1 MLSQEI
7 EQKYLIE
14 QISELSKD
22 IEAIKTDLATVGTFV
37 SIKNLQ
43 LEKKQNLKISLEKRL
58 EQLKNNDHS
67 LARYMDNESVL
78 NNDKQF
84 ATNER
89 QKITNNSQID
99 AYNEQ
104 LNNTDSKFKKIDLLI
119 QRKKLEVY
127 NGILTR
133 KNVTI
138 ERRQRMYIGLTRRI
152 DALKN
157 SPQNLKVS
165 VNNLRLQKVQT
176 KYENRVNRT
185 FELEEYQ
192 KQVAA
197 EGHKIRSKVLGK
209 VVTYSNYSDDKVR
222 LKYQKLLETKK
233 GLIKIESARQFY
245 DNYYFSLNEHK
256 VLEGEQLKHHDLI
269 VDNSSE
275 QLVTG
280 VDGNIYLQHANGG
293 VELVPPEM
301 LAEVAEKYGFKPNEN
316 DNNDIKR
323 RVA

>member
-58 EQLKNNDHS
+58 EQLKNNNHS

-165 VNNLRLQKVQT
+165 VNNLRLQKVQA

-293 VELVPPEM
+293 VELVSPEM

>member
-58 EQLKNNDHS
+58 EQLKNNNHS

-165 VNNLRLQKVQT
+165 VNNLRLQKVQA

-293 VELVPPEM
+293 VELVSPEM
-301 LAEVAEKYGFKPNEN
+301 LAEVAE
-316 DNNDIKR
+316 NNDIKR

>member
-1 MLSQEI
+1 M
-7 EQKYLIE
+7 
-14 QISELSKD
+14 
-22 IEAIKTDLATVGTFV
+22 
-37 SIKNLQ
+37 
-43 LEKKQNLKISLEKRL
+43 
-58 EQLKNNDHS
+58 
-67 LARYMDNESVL
+67 
-78 NNDKQF
+78 
-84 ATNER
+84 
-89 QKITNNSQID
+89 
-99 AYNEQ
+99 
-104 LNNTDSKFKKIDLLI
+104 
-119 QRKKLEVY
+119 
-127 NGILTR
+127 TR

-165 VNNLRLQKVQT
+165 VNNLRLQKVQA

-293 VELVPPEM
+293 VELVSPEM

>member
-58 EQLKNNDHS
+58 EQLKNNNHS

-165 VNNLRLQKVQT
+165 VNNLRLQKVQA

-280 VDGNIYLQHANGG
+280 VDGNIYLQHSNGG

>member
-22 IEAIKTDLATVGTFV
+22 IEVIKTDLATVGTFV

-58 EQLKNNDHS
+58 EQLKNNNHS

-165 VNNLRLQKVQT
+165 VNNLRLQKVQA

-293 VELVPPEM
+293 VELVSPEM

>member
-58 EQLKNNDHS
+58 EQLKNNNHS

-165 VNNLRLQKVQT
+165 VNNLRLQKVQA

-222 LKYQKLLETKK
+222 LKYQKLLEISKVKT
-233 GLIKIESARQFY
+233 GVIIKIESARQFY

-293 VELVPPEM
+293 VELVSPEM
-301 LAEVAEKYGFKPNEN
+301 LAEVAE
-316 DNNDIKR
+316 NNDIKR

>member
-22 IEAIKTDLATVGTFV
+22 IEAIKTDLATVGTFI

-165 VNNLRLQKVQT
+165 VNNLRLQKVQA

-280 VDGNIYLQHANGG
+280 VDGNIYLQHSNGG

>member
-58 EQLKNNDHS
+58 EQLKNNNHS